1 MFFLF
6 FCHFRASPGFSHPS
20 GRLKS
25 AYLLKISTTSMR
37 ASQVFSRILYP
48 QFQSNFKYFNLG
60 IPEFTALAAKL
71 ALGGNSEVI
80 KSKRITTMQG
90 ISGTGALRIGS
101 EFLVRDFWTFFLF
114 VYFKIFRPNTIPS
127 KRSTNRLRP
136 GEIMCR
142 FSSRR
147 SFCFYSPYF
156 FQSLLLVYF
165 FKLAKFKKMMSSF
178 LDYCSFPHNSGRH

>member
-1 MFFLF
+1 MVVSIF
-6 FCHFRASPGFSHPS
+6 FCHFRASPGFFRPS
-20 GRLKS
+20 ERPKS

-101 EFLVRDFWTFFLF
+101 EFLVRDFWTFFVCLF
-114 VYFKIFRPNTIPS
+114 QNFQAKYHPVKTIYQPTPTWGNHVPVFK
-127 KRSTNRLRP
+127 
-136 GEIMCR
+136 
-142 FSSRR
+142 
-147 SFCFYSPYF
+147 
-156 FQSLLLVYF
+156 
-165 FKLAKFKKMMSSF
+165 
-178 LDYCSFPHNSGRH
+178 